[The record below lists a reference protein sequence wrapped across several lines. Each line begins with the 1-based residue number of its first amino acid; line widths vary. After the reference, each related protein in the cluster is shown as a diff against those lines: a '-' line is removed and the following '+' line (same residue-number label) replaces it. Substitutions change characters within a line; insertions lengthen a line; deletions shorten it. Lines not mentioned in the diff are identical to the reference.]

1 VKELRHPLT
10 LAVYGIDEET
20 QLVKVTDK
28 EKVGLF
34 TIKGEWRS
42 GDVFDVCP
50 QMCLWVGGPNPVSAY
65 GTSFRQM

>member
-1 VKELRHPLT
+1 MKELRNPLT

-20 QLVKVTDK
+20 KLVKVTDK
-28 EKVGLF
+28 HRVGLY
-34 TIKGEWRS
+34 TANGEWQS

-50 QMCLWVGGPNPVSAY
+50 HMCQWIGGPNPVGVY